1 MLRYAQA
8 CLPLEGRQAG
18 TLTFRNWFFISLT
31 FSGGFHLE
39 SSNELFQFFFTTFW
53 AFGLPTIMLYD
64 AEDGGKFLIT
74 FRAPIVVAGH
84 PFSLLSLSN
93 LKYFV

>member
-1 MLRYAQA
+1 MRQA

-18 TLTFRNWFFISLT
+18 ALTFGIWFLTSLT
-31 FSGGFHLE
+31 LSGGFYLE

-53 AFGLPTIMLYD
+53 AFGLPTIVLSD
-64 AEDGGKFLIT
+64 AEDGSEFLIT
-74 FRAPIVVAGH
+74 FRASIVVARH

-93 LKYFV
+93 LNFFV